1 MYKNRVSEEEN
12 QYSPVLFFFLMWSAH
27 LLCFRLFLNY
37 CLKPSGGF
45 QSCVP
50 NLQSVPASYIPS
62 ALILT
67 AWLFPPFLD
76 LRLTRSDLTQTN
88 GHITQGPR
96 ALAIDKP
103 QPSDCK
109 PIQQEKRDSSGK
121 IVSNKRAQNCQGL
134 ELYAWVCFMLNPFL
148 RPGDSL
154 MYCLE
159 FTLFF

>member
-1 MYKNRVSEEEN
+1 
-12 QYSPVLFFFLMWSAH
+12 MWSAH

-37 CLKPSGGF
+37 CFKAQRGFSKLCAKPTVC
-45 QSCVP
+45 SCFK
-50 NLQSVPASYIPS
+50 LSLS
-62 ALILT
+62 AHPHSMTLSTLSRFKTHKI
-67 AWLFPPFLD
+67 
-76 LRLTRSDLTQTN
+76 RSDTN
-88 GHITQGPR
+88 KWPHYTRAR

-121 IVSNKRAQNCQGL
+121 IVSNKRALDCQGL

-148 RPGDSL
+148 RSGDSL

-159 FTLFF
+159 FTLSFQTCIRLRFLYKIHF